1 MQSGRQGPHQS
12 LQQREFNIK
21 NVLPRND
28 TCQWNKGRRLV
39 PSKIRGLEEGP
50 HRARTWTPE
59 MKMLPCSYQYLR
71 GGTIKPIL
79 EVLKRLELTAATR
92 GKCCPV
98 AKVYNNDKN
107 TQGQEAVLLLS
118 STLPLPLA
126 PPSGKTESVQFIS
139 VPQSCPTICDPMK
152 YWAGRST
159 SWNQDCR
166 EKYQ

>member
-1 MQSGRQGPHQS
+1 MCCS
-12 LQQREFNIK
+12 EIM
-21 NVLPRND
+21 

-98 AKVYNNDKN
+98 AKVYNNNKN

-118 STLPLPLA
+118 STSPLPLA

-139 VPQSCPTICDPMK
+139 VPQSCPTICDPM
-152 YWAGRST
+152 
-159 SWNQDCR
+159 DCSMQGFPVHHQLP
-166 EKYQ
+166 ELTQTHVY